1 MSQLRAIASGLR
13 SLFRKEQAD
22 QELDE
27 ELRGFLEMA
36 AEEKMKQG
44 MSHKQARRTVRLERG
59 SVEATKEVVR
69 AAGWE
74 SFVETLWQDLT
85 FGLRMLRKSPGFTA
99 VAVLTLAL
107 GIGANTAIFSLIN
120 TLMLRR
126 LPVLDPGQ
134 LVALLH
140 RYPAPDEP
148 HSNTFS
154 VQAYQL
160 IREHNDVFSG
170 LIAASYDPVHVR
182 GEGLETQIVNSG
194 FVEGDFFS
202 NLGLN
207 PAIGRLIRRD
217 DDQASEPSPV
227 VALSWSFWKSRFNL
241 DRSILGKQ
249 LIVDNLTVT
258 IVGVTQRN
266 FSGLQVETSQDL
278 WLPLGLGRMVVP
290 SGPRRA
296 SIALLGRLKPGVSLE
311 RARTEIA
318 VLYESTLDE
327 EARTTGNPYIRKFK
341 FEMEPA
347 ATGLSNLRYDF
358 AQPLLALMAIVGL
371 LLMITC
377 ANVASMLLAR
387 GAAREHEMAVRV
399 SLGAGRLRLV
409 RQVLTESLLLSMMG
423 TLLGVVLAYLGTGL
437 LVRVLLARR
446 HPGPPL
452 EFHVHADANVLLF
465 ITAVTL
471 FTALIFGLLPALR
484 ALRPVVAPSLRQAS
498 GGSETHARRFFAKC
512 LVATQVALSVVL
524 LSSAAQ
530 FIRHLSNLE
539 HLNLGFQRD
548 RLLLVSLD
556 PQDSGLEAEQLSR
569 GYRELLGPLET
580 IPGVRSVS
588 LCSATPISGA
598 GANRAVIVEG
608 YEPKT
613 GEIRNVAEN
622 WVAPKYFETLGTPLL
637 AGRDFDFSDQGH
649 PRVAIINKT
658 MARYYFGDRSPL
670 GRTISFDEDDQ
681 HYEIVG
687 VVGDS
692 KLYDI
697 REPTHRTVYF
707 NMFQEPSAGSQFVLR
722 TNIAPTPVVPEVI
735 RTVHSRLKTVAVKRV
750 TTMKDQVDETIVPE
764 RLIAL
769 LSGWFGSLGAVLA
782 AIGLYGL
789 LAYTVA
795 RRINEIG
802 IRMALGA
809 TRASVTRMVLR
820 DALGMVC
827 AGLIIGAPLA
837 FWGRGVAAS
846 LIPDLPV
853 TGVAPIIFG
862 AVGMI
867 ALALLAAYAP
877 ARRAAGIDPM
887 VALRYE

>member
-1 MSQLRAIASGLR
+1 MSLLRSLSDGLR
-13 SLFRKEQAD
+13 SLFRKERVEA
-22 QELDE
+22 ELDE
-27 ELRGFLEMA
+27 ELNDFLEMA

-44 MSHKQARRTVRLERG
+44 MSRKDALRAVRLERG
-59 SVEATKEVVR
+59 SLEVTKEVIR
-69 AAGWE
+69 SAGWE
-74 SFVETLWQDLT
+74 YFVETLWQDLR

-99 VAVLTLAL
+99 IAVLMLAL

-126 LPVLDPGQ
+126 LPVSDPGK

-148 HSNTFS
+148 HSNNFS
-154 VQAYQL
+154 AQAYQL

-182 GEGLETQIVNSG
+182 GEDLETQIVNSG

-207 PAIGRLIRRD
+207 AAIGRLIGAED
-217 DDQASEPSPV
+217 NQATQPSPV
-227 VALSWSFWKSRFNL
+227 VVLSWSFWKSRFSL
-241 DRSILGKQ
+241 DPSILGKQ
-249 LIVDNLTVT
+249 LIVNGVTVT
-258 IVGVTQRN
+258 IVGVTRRN
-266 FSGLQVETSQDL
+266 FSGLQIEARQDL
-278 WLPLGLGRMVVP
+278 WLPLALERIVAP
-290 SGPRRA
+290 SEPGHG

-311 RARTEIA
+311 QARAEIA

-341 FEMEPA
+341 FEMVPA
-347 ATGLSNLRYDF
+347 GAGLSSLRENF
-358 AQPLLALMAIVGL
+358 AKPLLALQGIVGL
-371 LLMITC
+371 LLIITC
-377 ANVASMLLAR
+377 ANLASMLLAR

-423 TLLGVVLAYLGTGL
+423 TLFGVLLAYLGTGL
-437 LVRVLLARR
+437 LVRVMLARR
-446 HPGPPL
+446 HPGSPL

-465 ITAVTL
+465 TTAVTL
-471 FTALIFGLLPALR
+471 FTALIFGLLPAWR
-484 ALRPVVAPSLRQAS
+484 ALRPVVAPSLRQACR
-498 GGSETHARRFFAKC
+498 GSETPSRRFSGKC

-524 LSSAAQ
+524 LSSAVQ

-539 HLNLGFQRD
+539 RLNLGFQRD

-556 PQDSGLEAEQLSR
+556 PQDSGLEEEQLSR
-569 GYRELLGPLET
+569 TYRELLVPLET

-588 LCSATPISGA
+588 LCRATPISGA
-598 GANRAVIVEG
+598 GANRAVLVEG
-608 YEPKT
+608 YESKA

-637 AGRDFDFSDQGH
+637 AGRDFDFGDQDH

-670 GRTISFDEDDQ
+670 GRTISFDKDDQ
-681 HYEIVG
+681 NYQIVG

-697 REPTHRTVYF
+697 RELTHRTVYF
-707 NMFQEPSAGSQFVLR
+707 NMFQEPSPGSQFVLR
-722 TNIAPTPVVPEVI
+722 TNIAPSAVVPEVI
-735 RTVHSRLKTVAVKRV
+735 RTVRSRLKTVAVKHV
-750 TTMKDQVDETIVPE
+750 TTMEDQVDETIVPE
-764 RLIAL
+764 RLIGL
-769 LSGWFGSLGAVLA
+769 LSGWFGALGAALA

-795 RRINEIG
+795 RRTNEIG

-809 TRASVTRMVLR
+809 TRANVTRIVLR

-827 AGLIIGAPLA
+827 AGLLIGAPLA
-837 FWGRGVAAS
+837 FWGRRIGAS
-846 LIPDLPV
+846 LIPDMPAAS
-853 TGVAPIIFG
+853 VAPIIFG
-862 AVGMI
+862 ALGMI
-867 ALALLAAYAP
+867 TLALLAAYLP
-877 ARRAAGIDPM
+877 VRRAVGIDPM